1 MTTVEIELETLRAL
15 FDLVVGSMNYG
26 SGFYDEDD
34 VKIILKVAEQ
44 IGAIDGLEIPD
55 RSDRSKRFRLTK
67 PHLWHQEC
75 KLPWRCGKAANDPI
89 HRPELPK

>member
-1 MTTVEIELETLRAL
+1 
-15 FDLVVGSMNYG
+15 MNYG

-44 IGAIDGLEIPD
+44 IDAIDDLPSPSWAGRETGEFL
-55 RSDRSKRFRLTK
+55 LTE